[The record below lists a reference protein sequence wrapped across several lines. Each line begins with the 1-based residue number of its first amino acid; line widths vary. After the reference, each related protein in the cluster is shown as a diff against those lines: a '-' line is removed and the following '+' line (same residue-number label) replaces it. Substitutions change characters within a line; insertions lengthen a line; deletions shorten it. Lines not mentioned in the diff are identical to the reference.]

1 MSRSPKLVLA
11 IAGLAYLIAVTQRSS
26 LGVATLI
33 ASERFDTNAQQLA
46 TLAVFQLVVYA
57 GMQIPVGILLD
68 RFGAKRLLIVG
79 ALIMAIG
86 SFTVALAPN
95 LGTAIFGRMLVGM
108 GDSFTFISMIRMVN
122 GWYHGA
128 KASSMQQNVSTVG
141 QLGQFLSAV
150 PFWFLLEST
159 GWTSVSLVVVIL
171 LIAFTSDDDSNHAH
185 VKTKTASLKIA
196 SKQLVENIKNPGI
209 RMAFWTHFV
218 TQPTTTSVSLLWA
231 VPFLVTAENQSH
243 DFAALTLTS
252 MVIFGLLTGPIIGR
266 ICARH
271 PEKRALIVYLV
282 VGLTT
287 LTWLIIISI
296 PGQIMSPLLL
306 VFFLLISI
314 GGPASMIAF
323 DFTKDIVSKDRLG
336 SANGFANVGGFLASF
351 VMMYLTG
358 LVIDIVQAT
367 TSSVERYTIDAFR
380 WGFASQLLV
389 VAVGIVF
396 FTLERRKHLQT
407 SSDPGNSSN
416 QPAV

>member
-1 MSRSPKLVLA
+1 M
-11 IAGLAYLIAVTQRSS
+11 
-26 LGVATLI
+26 GVATLI

-68 RFGAKRLLIVG
+68 RFGSKRLLIVG
-79 ALIMAIG
+79 ALIMAAG
-86 SFTVALAPN
+86 SFTVSIAPN

-128 KASSMQQNVSTVG
+128 KASRMQQNVSTVG

-150 PFWFLLEST
+150 PFWFLLENT
-159 GWTSVSLVVVIL
+159 GWSSAFATISFVSLSVVVL
-171 LIAFTSDDDSNHAH
+171 LIAFTSDDASNHAH
-185 VKTKTASLKIA
+185 AKTKSASLKIA
-196 SKQLVENIKNPGI
+196 SKQLVENISNPGI

-231 VPFLVTAENQSH
+231 VPFLVTAEKQSH
-243 DFAALTLTS
+243 DFAAFTLTA
-252 MVIFGLLTGPIIGR
+252 MVIFGFISGPIIGR
-266 ICARH
+266 ICAKY
-271 PEKRALIVYLV
+271 PEKRALVVYLV
-282 VGLTT
+282 VGLTA
-287 LTWLIIISI
+287 LTWLAIVSI
-296 PGQIMSPLLL
+296 PGQIFSPILL
-306 VFFLLISI
+306 VFFLAISI

-358 LVIDIVQAT
+358 LVIDIFQAIT
-367 TSSVERYTIDAFR
+367 GSVERYTIEAFR

-389 VAVGIVF
+389 VAVGIIF
-396 FTLERRKHLQT
+396 FTVERRKYLRFSQISGNT
-407 SSDPGNSSN
+407 SNKPS
-416 QPAV
+416 V